1 MGKMSSY
8 LHSLQGVFTWLW
20 SIPIDIPYEPSNFL
34 SFHINALF
42 SKKVGDSLEI
52 RGPVGRFK
60 YAPNQ
65 CKHMG
70 LIAGGTGLTPCLQV
84 IRCVFEGKDFAED
97 KCKFTL
103 YYQNR

>member
-1 MGKMSSY
+1 MRWNIKINVMFHFSVLFISILTYFSSSGGY
-8 LHSLQGVFTWLW
+8 FGGQ
-20 SIPIDIPYEPSNFL
+20 
-34 SFHINALF
+34 
-42 SKKVGDSLEI
+42 
-52 RGPVGRFK
+52 GPVGNFK

-65 CKHMG
+65 YNHMG

-84 IRCVFEGKDFAED
+84 IRCVFEGKDYAQD